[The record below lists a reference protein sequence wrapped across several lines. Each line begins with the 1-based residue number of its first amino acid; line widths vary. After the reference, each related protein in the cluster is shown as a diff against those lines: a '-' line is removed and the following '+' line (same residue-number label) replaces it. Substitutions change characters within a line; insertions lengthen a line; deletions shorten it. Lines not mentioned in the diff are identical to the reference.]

1 MRLYILLFIL
11 FLSTNL
17 LGQSDSTDVHFKW
30 YKNNLALTV
39 AYINGSV
46 APTNVFVKGNNLNS
60 VKIDKFQA
68 LNIKLS
74 TQTLGTTG
82 NEQVFNYPLW
92 GLGCK
97 VLDFN
102 NINEIG
108 IPVAVYGFVDWP
120 VLIGSK
126 YYINAEMGFGLSF
139 NWHSFNPLTN
149 KFNIALGLG
158 QAFMSDAGI
167 TFNYELTER
176 IDFLAGLNFTH
187 FSNGAIKMPNYGINS
202 YAPKIGLKYNFFK
215 KPEFIKTKRYKYKSE
230 NEIII
235 SAFAG
240 IKNIIFDS
248 VKTDLA
254 EKYEG
259 VFFPVYGVSALFNR
273 QISRMSKIGAGF
285 TLNVNDAINAQIKV
299 DNNELVDVDAPFLNQ
314 IQLSIYPSYT
324 FCVDKISIVL
334 QPAFYIYRKTSK
346 NQSPVFHQR
355 ISINYQIT
363 NNIFAG
369 ITLRD
374 YSMHADFVE
383 WSVGYRF
390 YKQNNHN
397 QK

>member
-1 MRLYILLFIL
+1 MKLYILLFIP

-102 NINEIG
+102 NFNEIG

-120 VLIGSK
+120 VLRGSK

-158 QAFMSDAGI
+158 QAFMSDAGL

-176 IDFLAGLNFTH
+176 VDFLAGLNFTH

-215 KPEFIKTKRYKYKSE
+215 KPEFIKTERYKYKSE

-248 VKTDLA
+248 VNTDLA

-299 DNNELVDVDAPFLNQ
+299 DNNELIDVDAPFLNQ

-355 ISINYQIT
+355 ISIDYQIT